1 MARSLGVFGGLS
13 PDSPPPFPGWFP
25 SAQPIIS
32 GHLGQCSQTEME
44 KDRGSMQQAV
54 QKAIFNVEDCPLSC
68 DFIPPIFSVLPC
80 PFFPEIDMG

>member
-1 MARSLGVFGGLS
+1 MARSHGVFGGLS

-44 KDRGSMQQAV
+44 KDRGQPGAEVSGT
-54 QKAIFNVEDCPLSC
+54 
-68 DFIPPIFSVLPC
+68 LPTA
-80 PFFPEIDMG
+80 F